1 MIGVP
6 RMDVLLNIKNL
17 NRQQVTG
24 GCVQF
29 QLCEVPSWSHVFH
42 VGECQLQA
50 HMCQDVTCKHDG
62 EVKSKKILT

>member
-6 RMDVLLNIKNL
+6 RMDVLFNIKNL

-29 QLCEVPSWSHVFH
+29 QLCEVSSWSHVFH
-42 VGECQLQA
+42 DSDCELQA
-50 HMCQDVTCKHDG
+50 HMCQGVTCKHAV
-62 EVKSKKILT
+62 EVRFEENS